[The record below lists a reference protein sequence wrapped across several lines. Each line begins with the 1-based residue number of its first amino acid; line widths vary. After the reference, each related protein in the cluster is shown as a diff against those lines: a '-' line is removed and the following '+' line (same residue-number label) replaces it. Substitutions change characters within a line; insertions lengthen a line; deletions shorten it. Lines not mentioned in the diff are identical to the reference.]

1 MEKPDYENEQI
12 KVKNPENQPTERA
25 VSDSPNSA
33 DFWQRSLLMNGLG
46 CLGAISLTARFAIAF
61 LSSSIVWVDNS
72 HSGTALAA
80 PDIPDIMPKA
90 VPDAPT
96 SATKAP
102 EPVFIRRTPNP
113 SPSNTRTRTQNR
125 VSQSRSNSG
134 NNSTNSYIDP
144 TDYNIGATSR
154 RDLPGRSYQPP
165 SAVVFRERNKPRQRV
180 VREQFT
186 IEKPSAD
193 VAKVRPRARRSTVT
207 VRRRDTSRTQIS
219 RTPRTFDVERPSS
232 AEISRAPRTYEIER
246 RTRSTRISRAP
257 RRTYEIER
265 RTRST
270 RISRARRTY
279 EIERRTR
286 STEISRA
293 RRTFEIER
301 ITIEPSNSRIS
312 RRRSHEG
319 IQNTETARATR
330 RRGTTIAA
338 ANQVRVGPI
347 KVTPNGIKMSRSGVI
362 RRGETQIA
370 STNINGLIGGSR
382 NNQISRNRALSYY
395 YNSVNPSDSSD
406 NESNHTNLA
415 MIFPLAIPA
424 QITSMFGWRIHPVT
438 GERGFHAGTDIGAPM
453 GTPVLA
459 AHAGRVALADFLGG
473 YGLAVVLRHNQDAQE
488 TRYGHLSEVTVKPGD
503 WVEQGTVIGRVGESG
518 HSNGPH
524 LHFEVREQTPQGWVA
539 KDPGVQL
546 EYSLARLVRAFQSG
560 QATLPQEVQPYE
572 VPPNT
577 LQTEKLSPQ
586 IPVPSAE
593 LPVIAIPGT
602 DAPPALFSAGE

>member
-12 KVKNPENQPTERA
+12 KVTNPENQPTETA
-25 VSDSPNSA
+25 VSDSLNAA

-46 CLGAISLTARFAIAF
+46 WLGAISLTARFAIAF
-61 LSSSIVWVDNS
+61 LSSSIVWVDNT
-72 HSGTALAA
+72 HSPTALAA

-90 VPDAPT
+90 VPDAPI

-113 SPSNTRTRTQNR
+113 SPSSTRTPSQNR
-125 VSQSRSNSG
+125 VSQSRNNSG

-144 TDYNIGATSR
+144 TDYSIGATTR

-186 IEKPSAD
+186 IEEPSAD
-193 VAKVRPRARRSTVT
+193 VATVRPRARRSTVT
-207 VRRRDTSRTQIS
+207 ARRRDTSRTQIS
-219 RTPRTFDVERPSS
+219 RAPRTFDVERPSS

-246 RTRSTRISRAP
+246 RTRSTEISRTP
-257 RRTYEIER
+257 RTYQ
-265 RTRST
+265 
-270 RISRARRTY
+270 
-279 EIERRTR
+279 IERRTR

-293 RRTFEIER
+293 PRTYEIER
-301 ITIEPSNSRIS
+301 ITIEPSNSRVS
-312 RRRSHEG
+312 RKRSDEG

-347 KVTPNGIKMSRSGVI
+347 KVTPNGIRMSRSGVI

-382 NNQISRNRALSYY
+382 NNQIPPNRALNYY
-395 YNSVNPSDSSD
+395 YNSINPSDSSD
-406 NESNHTNLA
+406 NESNRTNLA

-488 TRYGHLSEVTVKPGD
+488 TRYGHLSEVSVKPGD

-586 IPVPSAE
+586 VPIPSAE

-602 DAPPALFSAGE
+602 DAPPPLFSAGE